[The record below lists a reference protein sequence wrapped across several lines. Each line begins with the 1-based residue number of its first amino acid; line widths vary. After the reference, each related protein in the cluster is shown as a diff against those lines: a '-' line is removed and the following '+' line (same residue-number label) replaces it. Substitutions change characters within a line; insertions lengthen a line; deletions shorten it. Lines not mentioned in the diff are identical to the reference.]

1 MQGPDGEDHA
11 EFTTVLSR
19 DAIRVA
25 AARAGKTALNELRYC
40 PRMRPTAKVI
50 VGIAV
55 CVGMLGGMPQG
66 ARPDATARGT
76 AEQAGPWAFTERS
89 ATGSN
94 GPMQMATTAAR
105 EDANVW
111 FLLVC
116 AGTRLTASIMHITSF
131 HYPVTPRPELVLRF
145 DRHPEVTADVQS
157 VNDNQLSMD
166 EATTRLMMPLII
178 DSERLVVSLR
188 EGGSGAHDYTF
199 ALQPNGRALAAIL
212 HGCWSESR

>member
-1 MQGPDGEDHA
+1 MQGPHGEEHA

-19 DAIRVA
+19 HAIRVA

-40 PRMRPTAKVI
+40 LRMRATVEAI
-50 VGIAV
+50 AGIAV
-55 CVGMLGGMPQG
+55 CVGMLGGMPQAARTEATPNG
-66 ARPDATARGT
+66 A
-76 AEQAGPWAFTERS
+76 AEQAGPWAFIERS
-89 ATGSN
+89 TTGSN
-94 GPMQMATTAAR
+94 APMQMATTPAR

-131 HYPVTPRPELVLRF
+131 HYPPGPEVVLHF

-188 EGGSGAHDYTF
+188 DGGGEGHDYTF
-199 ALQPNGRALAAIL
+199 VLQPNGRALAAIL
-212 HGCWSESR
+212 HGCWGESR

>member
-55 CVGMLGGMPQG
+55 CVGMLGGMPQAARTDAPAVG
-66 ARPDATARGT
+66 A

-94 GPMQMATTAAR
+94 DPMQMATTAAH

-116 AGTRLTASIMHITSF
+116 AGTRLTASIMHTTSF
-131 HYPVTPRPELVLRF
+131 HDLVTPGPELVLRF
-145 DRHPEVTADVQS
+145 DRHPEVTVDVQS

-166 EATTRLMMPLII
+166 EATTRRVMPLII

-188 EGGSGAHDYTF
+188 DGGGDGHDYTF

-212 HGCWSESR
+212 HGCWSETR

>member
-19 DAIRVA
+19 HAIRVA
-25 AARAGKTALNELRYC
+25 AARAGKTALNKRRYC
-40 PRMRPTAKVI
+40 PRMRATAEAI
-50 VGIAV
+50 IGIAV
-55 CVGMLGGMPQG
+55 CVGVLGGMPRAG
-66 ARPDATARGT
+66 RPDATAPAA

-89 ATGSN
+89 ATGS
-94 GPMQMATTAAR
+94 GDPMQMATTPAR

-111 FLLVC
+111 LLLVC
-116 AGTRLTASIMHITSF
+116 AGTRLTASIMHTRSF
-131 HYPVTPRPELVLRF
+131 HYLATPGPELLLRF

-188 EGGSGAHDYTF
+188 DSAGERHDYTF
-199 ALQPNGRALAAIL
+199 VLQPNGRALAAIL

>member
-1 MQGPDGEDHA
+1 MRAIA
-11 EFTTVLSR
+11 E
-19 DAIRVA
+19 
-25 AARAGKTALNELRYC
+25 
-40 PRMRPTAKVI
+40 VI

-55 CVGMLGGMPQG
+55 CIGMLGGMPQA
-66 ARPDATARGT
+66 ARADATAPGT
-76 AEQAGPWAFTERS
+76 AEQAGPWAFIERS
-89 ATGSN
+89 ATGTN
-94 GPMQMATTAAR
+94 APMQMATTPAR

-131 HYPVTPRPELVLRF
+131 HYLPGPEVFLHF

-157 VNDNQLSMD
+157 VNANQLSMD
-166 EATTRLMMPLII
+166 EATTRLMMPLLI

-188 EGGSGAHDYTF
+188 DGGGEGHDYTF

-212 HGCWSESR
+212 RDCWGESH